1 MDFPSTMTAVR
12 LHGPRDLRVEQ
23 LPHPG
28 LPGPDQALLRVTAT
42 TICGS
47 DLHSYKDAR
56 VGDNIML
63 SPLILGHEFAAVVEA
78 IGEGAVGGDFQPLIP
93 GTRVAVDPAQDASPD
108 DLDREWLPVSGCMAV
123 NQIFLVFF
131 HLLLSQDHFGKFP
144 DAGVD
149 AIHDFIFLYL
159 RLK

>member
-1 MDFPSTMTAVR
+1 MDLPSTMMAVR
-12 LHGPRDLRVEQ
+12 LHGPRDLRFEQ

-28 LPGPDQALLRVTAT
+28 LPGPGQALLRVTAT

-78 IGEGAVGGDFQPLIP
+78 VGEGAVGGDFQPLTP
-93 GTRVAVDPAQDASPD
+93 GTRVAVDPAQPCWAC
-108 DLDREWLPVSGCMAV
+108 EMC
-123 NQIFLVFF
+123 
-131 HLLLSQDHFGKFP
+131 
-144 DAGVD
+144 
-149 AIHDFIFLYL
+149 
-159 RLK
+159 